1 MKPDCNKCKRKI
13 YLFDDIYSCNYCS
26 TPEWNKFFRIAQN
39 QTEIRK
45 ILIWFDKNILRQIRW
60 KSAEFETRNKITLDV
75 RIRVVCGM
83 INKTTKL
90 TRPLKQELM
99 ELIWSKYRESM
110 REHGD
115 FIAKSIFKVPF

>member
-1 MKPDCNKCKRKI
+1 
-13 YLFDDIYSCNYCS
+13 
-26 TPEWNKFFRIAQN
+26 
-39 QTEIRK
+39 
-45 ILIWFDKNILRQIRW
+45 
-60 KSAEFETRNKITLDV
+60 
-75 RIRVVCGM
+75 M